1 MSMFSYIYS
10 LAPGTNSIEV
20 LALQGAGSAN
30 RVGAFEYTSV
40 IQSSGLKFSKSCLLV
55 CQGKC
60 IDIRSSYEQCPRNGN
75 LLEAL
80 NSGQLERY
88 RL

>member
-30 RVGAFEYTSV
+30 RIGAFEYASV
-40 IQSSGLKFSKSCLLV
+40 IRSSGLKFSKSYLPI
-55 CQGKC
+55 CQGIC
-60 IDIRSSYEQCPRNGN
+60 IDIRSSYEQCPGNGD

-80 NSGQLERY
+80 NTGQLERY
-88 RL
+88 RF